1 MVEALLHILP
11 LDIVDRIADLVP
23 RRPEVEWE
31 TLYGSTTI
39 YETKHFLTYGGG
51 PEGGF
56 VYFYRERA
64 AGWYRWERDWGT
76 EPTYT
81 KIRSG
86 RVATAWIDDVE
97 KIGILPDDDYDWDE
111 DEDYDVMIL
120 YDELMQ
126 DRDRNRDD

>member
-1 MVEALLHILP
+1 MVEALLHVLP
-11 LDIVDRIADLVP
+11 LGIVDHVAGIIP

-31 TLYGSTTI
+31 TVYGITVI
-39 YETKHFLTYGGG
+39 YKTRHIITYGGG
-51 PEGGF
+51 PEGGY
-56 VYFYRERA
+56 VHFYKERP
-64 AGWYRWERDWGT
+64 AGWYRWERAWGP

-81 KIRSG
+81 KIAG
-86 RVATAWIDDVE
+86 GQVATAWIDDVE

>member
-1 MVEALLHILP
+1 MAEVLRQFLPDGVVGNIEAFI
-11 LDIVDRIADLVP
+11 P

-56 VYFYRERA
+56 VYFYRERP

-81 KIRSG
+81 KIPG
-86 RVATAWIDDVE
+86 GQVATAWIDDVE

-111 DEDYDVMIL
+111 DEDYDIMIL